1 LDVQDSPAT
10 IARPMKLASFE
21 TIVNALNAAEVRYLV
36 VGGLAVN
43 AHGYLRFTKDVDLV
57 VRLATEDI
65 LSAFRALAEIG
76 YQPKVPITAEQ
87 FADPVLRESWRKEK
101 GMLVL
106 QMWSDVHMQTPID
119 IFVYE
124 PFDFDREYERA
135 LVGIDPDDP
144 PARFVS
150 IPALIAMKEAAGR
163 ATDLIDIEKLR
174 QIEKL
179 GNP

>member
-1 LDVQDSPAT
+1 
-10 IARPMKLASFE
+10 
-21 TIVNALNAAEVRYLV
+21 
-36 VGGLAVN
+36 
-43 AHGYLRFTKDVDLV
+43 
-57 VRLATEDI
+57 
-65 LSAFRALAEIG
+65 
-76 YQPKVPITAEQ
+76 
-87 FADPVLRESWRKEK
+87 
-101 GMLVL
+101 
-106 QMWSDVHMQTPID
+106 MWSDVHMQTPID